1 MKSITRVLHVYAL
14 LLIPV
19 GLASVLFNSQ
29 TSSLGWNPAGKTGL
43 IVCAIVALLSVL
55 FAAMAKK
62 GASWAGWAAMALTFL
77 VLSFCGRTVFKLV
90 RDVPAAANTMIAAK
104 NEVGETLSHDAAIAA
119 IKFRMALFG
128 TLGLIS
134 LSTFMRLWLARS
146 NEKPA
151 T

>member
-1 MKSITRVLHVYAL
+1 MQSITRILHTYAL

-43 IVCAIVALLSVL
+43 IVCAIVALLSLL
-55 FAAMAKK
+55 FAVMVKK
-62 GASWAGWAAMALTFL
+62 GASWAGWAALALSFL
-77 VLSFCGRTVFKLV
+77 VLSYSGSTVFKLV
-90 RDVPAAANTMIAAK
+90 RDIPAAANTMIAAK
-104 NEVGETLSHDAAIAA
+104 KEAGEPLSEEAAVAA
-119 IKFRMALFG
+119 IKFRMALFS

-146 NEKPA
+146 SEKPA